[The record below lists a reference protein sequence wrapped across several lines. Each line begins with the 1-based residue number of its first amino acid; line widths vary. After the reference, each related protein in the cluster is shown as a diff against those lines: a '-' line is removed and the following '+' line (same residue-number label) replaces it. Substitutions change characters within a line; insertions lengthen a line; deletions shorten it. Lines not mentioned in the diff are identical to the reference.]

1 MANSRLKWQ
10 CRRGMRELD
19 ELLSDWLEHRYP
31 ASPEEQKAAFQAL
44 LELSDPELAGY
55 LLGKDTPA
63 GKELASIVERIRN
76 GACT

>member
-19 ELLSDWLEHRYP
+19 ELLSSWLEHQYP
-31 ASPEEQKAAFQAL
+31 ASPDEQKVAFQAL
-44 LELSDPELAGY
+44 LELSDPELVSY
-55 LLGKDTPA
+55 LLGKEMPS